1 MPELPEVETVSRS
14 LKPFLLNKTIR
25 DVKFLW
31 PGVTTP
37 QSNKEFLKHTVG
49 QKIIKLSRVG
59 KYMFWKLSNGYEIV
73 VHLRMTGQFL
83 ADLKMAQHLSH
94 ERLRLKLSSG
104 KEIHYFDQRK
114 FGRLWVTN
122 NLSKLKGSQVS
133 ELGIDALDSK
143 LTEKL
148 FIQKIRSKK
157 RQMKVLLLDQTLIA
171 GLGNIYVDEAL
182 YLAKIHPLALSSKV
196 PDSNLKILFK
206 SMRKVLNDSLK
217 YQGTTFRDYRTARGE
232 EGGFFAR
239 LNVYGRKNQKC
250 KRCGHVISK
259 IKVAQ
264 RGTHLCLVCQIKFSN

>member
-25 DVKFLW
+25 DVNFLW
-31 PGVTTP
+31 PGVTSP
-37 QSNKEFLKHTVG
+37 QSNKEFLKHTIG

-59 KYMFWKLSNGYEIV
+59 KYMFWELSNSYQIV

-83 ADLKMAQHLSH
+83 VDLKMTKHLSH

-104 KEIHYFDQRK
+104 KEVHYFDQRK

-122 NLSKLKGSQVS
+122 DLTKLKGSQVS
-133 ELGIDALDSK
+133 ELGIDVLDPK

-148 FIQKIRSKK
+148 FIEKIKSKR

-182 YLAKIHPLALSSKV
+182 YLAKIHPLSISTKV
-196 PDSNLKILFK
+196 PEQNLKILFK
-206 SMRKVLNDSLK
+206 SMKKVLKDSLK

-250 KRCGHVISK
+250 HRCQSLISK

-264 RGTHLCLVCQIKFSN
+264 RGTHLCQVCQKRMS